1 MARREQTL
9 YRDTS
14 DQKIAGV
21 CSGLAHYFDIDTA
34 LMRVIFVAML
44 VFGGGS
50 AVAYILLWW
59 LLDPA
64 PAGYWDD
71 DADDLQ

>member
-50 AVAYILLWW
+50 ALAYILLWW

-64 PAGYWDD
+64 PEGYWDD
-71 DADDLQ
+71 DADDD

>member
-1 MARREQTL
+1 MARRDQTL

-34 LMRVIFVAML
+34 LMRVIFVAFL
-44 VFGGGS
+44 VFGGTS
-50 AVAYILLWW
+50 ILVYILLWW

-64 PAGYWDD
+64 PVGYWDD
-71 DADDLQ
+71 DTDED

>member
-21 CSGLAHYFDIDTA
+21 CSGLAYYFDIDTA
-34 LMRVIFVAML
+34 LMRVIFVAFL
-44 VFGGGS
+44 VLGGGS
-50 AVAYILLWW
+50 ALAYILLWW

-64 PAGYWDD
+64 PQGYWDD
-71 DADDLQ
+71 ETDDD

>member
-1 MARREQTL
+1 MARRDQTL

-14 DQKIAGV
+14 DLKIAGV
-21 CSGLAHYFDIDTA
+21 CSGLARYFDIDTS
-34 LMRVIFVAML
+34 LMRVIFVALL

-50 AVAYILLWW
+50 ALAYILLWW

-64 PAGYWDD
+64 PSGYWDD
-71 DADDLQ
+71 EADDD